1 MKYSS
6 RRYKTSVLL
15 VQVISLTDKMCHL
28 GSTSR
33 FCYRQQTQVSMEEE
47 GKTKEEKPSTSLDE
61 LSGEFSTELESV
73 NILHTPR
80 NIV

>member
-15 VQVISLTDKMCHL
+15 LQVISLTDKMCHL

-33 FCYRQQTQVSMEEE
+33 FCYRQQTQVFMEEE

-61 LSGEFSTELESV
+61 LSGKFSTELESV
-73 NILHTPR
+73 NILHTPS
-80 NIV
+80 NMV